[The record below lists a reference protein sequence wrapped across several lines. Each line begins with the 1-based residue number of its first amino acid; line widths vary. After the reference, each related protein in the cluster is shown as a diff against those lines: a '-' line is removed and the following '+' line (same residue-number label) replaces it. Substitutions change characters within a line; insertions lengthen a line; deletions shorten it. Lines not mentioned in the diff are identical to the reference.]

1 MLIPF
6 LIVLIHWIADF
17 VFQAEEWANNKSKNN
32 IALYKHV
39 ITYSTLW
46 LLPICLML
54 GIERPHETTEWYV
67 YSTLIFFVLT
77 FCCHFITDYITS
89 RIVSKKF
96 ANEEYGSPIPNT
108 GAFTVIGFDQ
118 VLHYA
123 QLFLTFHLLTR

>member
-46 LLPICLML
+46 LLPICLIL

>member
-6 LIVLIHWIADF
+6 LIILIHWIADF